1 MQEEHYTHE
10 RKTMEKVILAVD
22 DSASVRKFVLLSLK
36 SKGFRVLSAQDGMEA
51 LEILAGEPVSLVIT
65 DLNMPN
71 LDGFGLIKSIR
82 ENPTTLDLP
91 IIVLS
96 SLSDHDDVKRGM
108 DLGANSYLVKP
119 FNALRLQYEI
129 SKYI

>member
-1 MQEEHYTHE
+1 
-10 RKTMEKVILAVD
+10 MEKVILAVD

-51 LEILAGEPVSLVIT
+51 LEILASEPVSLVIT